1 LFDRNGDGAIKTSEL
16 GTILRALGKCP
27 TEAELKTIL
36 ASVNSE
42 KLDFEQFKR
51 VIAGMKKDNSTA
63 AQEIRD
69 AIALFDPEGKGRIS
83 TEQVKLILTTMED
96 KLELK
101 DIEPILA
108 QADENGILSIDK
120 LIHALLS

>member
-1 LFDRNGDGAIKTSEL
+1 MFDRNGEGSIKTSEL

-27 TEAELKTIL
+27 TEAALKSIVS
-36 ASVNSE
+36 SVNAD
-42 KLDFEQFKR
+42 KLNFEEFKR
-51 VIAGMKKDNSTA
+51 VITSMKKDNTTA
-63 AQEIRD
+63 AQELRD
-69 AIALFDPEGKGRIS
+69 ALSLFDPEQKGRIS
-83 TEQVKLILTTMED
+83 TEQVKLVLTTMED

-108 QADENGILSIDK
+108 QADENGILSVDK